1 MVLAAGEGS
10 RLRPLTHRLAKP
22 AVPFVGR
29 PILTRL
35 LDALG
40 EAGVE
45 EATVN
50 LHQAPDS
57 IRRVVDE
64 RGGRVPRVDF
74 SDETAELL
82 DTAGAMMPVRDRF
95 EGSDFFLVN
104 GDCVHELDFAALL
117 AAHRASGHD
126 GTLAVRGSG
135 VAGFGSLLCD
145 EAGVIEVFGTPT
157 SGRPGERHFLS
168 VMVLSPGLL
177 EHLPDGEPRP
187 LKTFRDW
194 FPPAAAAGCRF
205 GTFVTDAAWHAADT
219 PERYLA
225 ATRAWLSDHDCGPWT
240 ADGAEVAASAELDAG
255 CAIHAGARVG
265 EAARLTGCVLLEGA
279 SVGAGAELRS
289 CLLGPGARVESGAS
303 LSGQLLVAE
312 GWV

>member
-1 MVLAAGEGS
+1 MVLAAGQGS
-10 RLRPLTHRLAKP
+10 RLRPLTNLLAKP

-40 EAGVE
+40 DAGVE

-57 IRRVVDE
+57 IRRVVSD
-64 RGGRVPRVDF
+64 RGGRLPAVDY
-74 SDETAELL
+74 SDETAQLL
-82 DTAGAMMPVRDRF
+82 DTAGALMPVRDRF
-95 EGSDFFLVN
+95 GGSEFFLVN

-126 GTLAVRGSG
+126 ATLAVRGSG
-135 VAGFGSLLCD
+135 VEGFGSLLCND
-145 EAGVIEVFGTPT
+145 EGLIEVFGTPT

-168 VMVLSPGLL
+168 VMVLSPALL
-177 EHLPDGEPRP
+177 EHLPGGEPRP
-187 LKTFRDW
+187 LKIFRDW
-194 FPPAAAAGCRF
+194 FPPAAEAGCRF

-225 ATRAWLSDHDCGPWT
+225 ATADWLSDHANGPWI
-240 ADGAEVAASAELDAG
+240 AEGAEVAASAELDAG

-265 EAARLTGCVLLEGA
+265 AHARLTGSVLLDGA

-289 CLLGPGARVESGAS
+289 CLLGPDARVGDGEHLKEA
-303 LSGQLLVAE
+303 LLVAA
-312 GWV
+312 GWE